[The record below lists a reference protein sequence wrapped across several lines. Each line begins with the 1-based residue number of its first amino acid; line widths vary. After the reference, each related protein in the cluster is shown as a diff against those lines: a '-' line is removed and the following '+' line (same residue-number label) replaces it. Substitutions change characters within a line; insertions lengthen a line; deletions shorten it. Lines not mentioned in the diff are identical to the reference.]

1 MWGYTSIDVALLRT
15 NQIDAL
21 TMQKRLFVATFTSN
35 VFLIVFMMCLH
46 CAQAYVTKLQDLFQ
60 NPCYGWQIKFPEKRR
75 LFRIHARSHF
85 RSF

>member
-21 TMQKRLFVATFTSN
+21 SMQKWLFVATFTSN
-35 VFLIVFMMCLH
+35 VFQIVFIMYLH
-46 CAQAYVTKLQDLFQ
+46 CAHVYVTEVRDLFQ
-60 NPCYGWQIKFPEKRR
+60 NPCYEWQIKSPEKRR
-75 LFRIHARSHF
+75 LFRIHVRFHF